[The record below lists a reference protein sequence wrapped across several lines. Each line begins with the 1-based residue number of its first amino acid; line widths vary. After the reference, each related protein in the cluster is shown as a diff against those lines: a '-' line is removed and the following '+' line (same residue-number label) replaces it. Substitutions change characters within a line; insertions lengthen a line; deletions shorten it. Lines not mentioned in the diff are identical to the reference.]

1 MEKADADFNFR
12 RHRNIYASCTICF
25 LIINIRKFA
34 KTLIE
39 VIVLA
44 NTLLRG
50 TIIYIAVIIAVRL
63 MGKRQI
69 GELQPSELVVTIL
82 LSEVAAT
89 SLEDDSTP
97 LLRSLSL
104 IFLLAC
110 LEVISSFICVKFPFF
125 RKLVQGNSV
134 LIINNGEIMQ
144 KELKKIRYSADDLT
158 EALRLKDIF
167 DIKSVDFAYVET
179 NGSLSVKLKKNYSP
193 PTKSDKFAEDGLL
206 TCLVVSD
213 GKIIDKEFN
222 YCNMNKQKLK
232 KILNSKGILLKDIL
246 FMTADKKGNYNIIK
260 KKVD

>member
-1 MEKADADFNFR
+1 M
-12 RHRNIYASCTICF
+12 I
-25 LIINIRKFA
+25 
-34 KTLIE
+34 
-39 VIVLA
+39 

-50 TIIYIAVIIAVRL
+50 TIIYIAVIFAVRL

-110 LEVISSFICVKFPFF
+110 FEVVSSVLSVKAPFF

-144 KELKKIRYSADDLT
+144 HELKQIRYSVDDLT
-158 EALRLKDIF
+158 EALRLKDVF
-167 DIKSVDFAYVET
+167 DIKSVDFAYIET
-179 NGSLSVKLKKNYSP
+179 NGSISVKLKKDYSP
-193 PTKSDKFAEDGLL
+193 PTKSDRYDEDGLL
-206 TCLVVSD
+206 PCLVVSD
-213 GKIIDKEFN
+213 GKIIEKEFD
-222 YCNMNKQKLK
+222 YCNMSKDKLI
-232 KILNSKGILLKDIL
+232 KILNKKGIACKDIL
-246 FMTADKKGNYNIIK
+246 LMTADKKGNYNIVQ